1 MANANLINYFSS
13 LSFAKA
19 SLEEYIDMVDHYLG
33 QSDYLGDGT
42 LEQAVFGEQAENVET
57 GSENVCD
64 FDILEFMRSPQA
76 LAAYHEWCKENAQ
89 ERVSALEEAMESGDD
104 EEEED

>member
-1 MANANLINYFSS
+1 MANANHIEVEYFSS
-13 LSFAKA
+13 SEFAKA
-19 SLEEYIDMVDHYLG
+19 SLEEFIDMVDHYLG

-42 LEQAVFGEQAENVET
+42 LEQAVFGEHAENVET

-76 LAAYHEWCKENAQ
+76 LSAYHEWCKENA
-89 ERVSALEEAMESGDD
+89 SARAQALDAASGD
-104 EEEED
+104 EEEEEY